1 MNLEQQMLYQ
11 TCFLGPLSTGYQKN
25 IAPVR
30 TVTVIYPDNGPL
42 LKTRHLC
49 YTLLQLPECGQCMVG
64 WA

>member
-30 TVTVIYPDNGPL
+30 MVTVIYPDNRPI
-42 LKTRHLC
+42 LKTRYLC
-49 YTLLQLPECGQCMVG
+49 YALLQLPDCSECMFG